1 MSIDIDN
8 NITKVI
14 NSTTTALEVSSSI
27 PVEAIPANTGVLA
40 RKKQYSIVGDAV
52 YVSMSEDVPEWMQNI
67 LDTLVDN
74 KLSDVSSL
82 AAAMQA
88 SFISAAQQI
97 ELAKNAY
104 TNSVALVETLEG
116 VMINHVEGINA
127 SVGDL
132 ISATVLRMETA
143 IATERA
149 AVAGALSLVQAEVH
163 NATAGILAQE
173 TAVAMMRDDLDAY
186 NDAML
191 SGFGVFGEAA
201 ATRYDSLSATVQGL
215 VNDGTATDQA
225 IKDLEDLAEELG
237 IALDGEGGIKEW
249 VEQIREAVGEND
261 TLNAILERLKK
272 ELEDQKKDFSALISK
287 LETSLADANGL
298 IAGAIETYRTE
309 VDGTVYSVIQDFNVS
324 MSHVLGP
331 GKAATSTGITA
342 VTTGDSSVVADLTS
356 IVAEGVSRDIDGNI
370 VNTFSTSTNNFD
382 IAYVGSLPELTD
394 VMLTRKN
401 KYLAEAGT
409 TQAEI
414 NKLPELVD
422 PDDTESREYKIKKSL
437 EDLKATQEAQARV
450 LQERIDFLENHEDTL
465 GTFAGFSGIE
475 NISTVDG
482 ISSKFS
488 GITFLNTDAVSV
500 AALYADTVRL
510 GRKDGN
516 GNYPLSI
523 IGNEVVFDD
532 SKYRK
537 TEIVQCNDT
546 DDAISAVTGVSYL
559 YNNTSSSSQL
569 SISFSMS
576 TPPNGARI
584 DIINA
589 RKGDIKITNPPI
601 SGFDIIPFNG
611 AATFTYYNGVWYA
624 IGTIEE

>member
-261 TLNAILERLKK
+261 TLNDILERLKK

>member
-409 TQAEI
+409 TQAKI

>member
-237 IALDGEGGIKEW
+237 VALDGEGGIKEW

-261 TLNAILERLKK
+261 TLNDILERLKK

>member
-272 ELEDQKKDFSALISK
+272 ELEDQKKDFTALISK

-409 TQAEI
+409 TQAKI

>member
-149 AVAGALSLVQAEVH
+149 AVAGALSLVQAEVY
-163 NATAGILAQE
+163 NATAGILTQE

-237 IALDGEGGIKEW
+237 VALDGEGGIKEW

-261 TLNAILERLKK
+261 TLNDILERLKK
-272 ELEDQKKDFSALISK
+272 ELEDQKKDFTALISK

>member
-163 NATAGILAQE
+163 NATAGILTQE

-237 IALDGEGGIKEW
+237 VALDGEGGIKEW

-272 ELEDQKKDFSALISK
+272 ELEDQKKDFTALISK

>member
-237 IALDGEGGIKEW
+237 VALDGEGGIKEW

-272 ELEDQKKDFSALISK
+272 ELEDQKKDFTALISK

-409 TQAEI
+409 TQAKI